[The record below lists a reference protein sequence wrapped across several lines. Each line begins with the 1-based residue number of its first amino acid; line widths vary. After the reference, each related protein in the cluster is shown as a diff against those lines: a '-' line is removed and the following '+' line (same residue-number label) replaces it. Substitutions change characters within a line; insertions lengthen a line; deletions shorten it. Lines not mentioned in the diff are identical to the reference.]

1 MSNIIPMV
9 VARIKHY
16 DIYNMEGYFKIV
28 DIDKHENVS
37 ETYMTLKEAIEK
49 TEKLDEK

>member
-9 VARIKHY
+9 VAKVKHY

-28 DIDKHENVS
+28 DINTNEDVS
-37 ETYMTLKEAIEK
+37 GTYMTLKEAITK
-49 TEKLDEK
+49 AKKLDEK